1 MAARQKLRILCF
13 GDSLTAGYS
22 YLGSV
27 YHPYDTKMVQM
38 LAMAFPDWDITT
50 VERGKPGDVVK
61 TGFLTRMQECYTV
74 PPPKHKDEKPPFDWA
89 IVLGGTNDL
98 AFGIPPQE
106 IFKKLT
112 EVWDVALRRGCKILA
127 LTVPDVVS
135 EGRTKG
141 RADADRKVLN
151 ELIMGYK
158 KPDLHVYDLHD
169 AISLTKMSPA
179 DRTRY
184 RDDQIH
190 FTPDGYDLIGNKVGM
205 ALVSLLVKQRVAD
218 LPPAKRRRIFK
229 NDDKLFEEETGNPE
243 SLEGGYVVVRRTDLD

>member
-22 YLGSV
+22 YLGSS
-27 YHPYDTKMVQM
+27 YHPYHIKMDQM
-38 LAMAFPDWDITT
+38 LAMAFPDYEIIT
-50 VERGKPGDVVK
+50 VEEGECGDVVRN
-61 TGFLTRMQECYTV
+61 GFLPRIQECL
-74 PPPKHKDEKPPFDWA
+74 PPAKQKDDKPPYDWVV
-89 IVLGGTNDL
+89 VLGGTNDI
-98 AFGIPPQE
+98 AFRIPPQE

-112 EVWDVALRRGCKILA
+112 EVWDVPLRRGCKVLA
-127 LTVPDVVS
+127 LTVPDVVGDS
-135 EGRTKG
+135 KFKTKG
-141 RADADRKVLN
+141 DTDRQVLN

-158 KPDLHVYDLHD
+158 KPNLHVYDLHD
-169 AISLTKMSPA
+169 ALSLTKMSPA
-179 DRTRY
+179 DRNLY
-184 RDDQIH
+184 RDDHIH

-243 SLEGGYVVVRRTDLD
+243 SLDGGYVVVRRTDLD

>member
-22 YLGSV
+22 YLGST
-27 YHPYDTKMVQM
+27 YHPYHFKMDQM
-38 LAMAFPDWDITT
+38 LAMAFPDYEITT
-50 VERGKPGDVVK
+50 VERGKCGDMVRN
-61 TGFLTRMQECYTV
+61 GFLTRMQECF
-74 PPPKHKDEKPPFDWA
+74 PPAKKDDKRPFDWV
-89 IVLGGTNDL
+89 IVLGGTNDI
-98 AFGIPPQE
+98 AFKVPPQE

-112 EVWDVALRRGCKILA
+112 EVWDIPLRRGCKVLA
-127 LTVPDVVS
+127 LTVPDVV
-135 EGRTKG
+135 GDGKFKMRG
-141 RADADRKVLN
+141 DADRKVLN

-158 KPDLHVYDLHD
+158 KPNLHVYDLHD
-169 AISLTKMSPA
+169 AISLTKMSST
-179 DRTRY
+179 DRKTY

-190 FTPDGYDLIGNKVGM
+190 FTPEGYDLIGNKVGM

-243 SLEGGYVVVRRTDLD
+243 SLDGGYVVVRRTDLD